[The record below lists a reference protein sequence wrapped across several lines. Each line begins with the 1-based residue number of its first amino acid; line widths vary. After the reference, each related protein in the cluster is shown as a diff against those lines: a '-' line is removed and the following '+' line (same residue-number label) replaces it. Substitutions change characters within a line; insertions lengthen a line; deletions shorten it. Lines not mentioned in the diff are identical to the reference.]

1 MQVSRR
7 TVLKGIAAAIMA
19 PTIQLRAS
27 VPDER
32 LMLAFCDPDCSRW
45 AIDAPFGW
53 GSLTYATD
61 TRAMIRAE
69 IANRQEVGERKLP
82 PKIDQIWESWF
93 RPAQQWR
100 QLTPDDI
107 QPTIADGIGMCF
119 ECGDRR
125 VSYGDEYPDLNEWGY
140 FTDERCGR
148 LGYDIDDN
156 TIRDES
162 CPTCK
167 GLAYGH
173 KNITVI
179 CGQEHQSHN
188 LKRILA
194 LPNAMVCPSELHMD
208 KHAPGLLF
216 RADGFEGIALGL
228 APKDEHGSRW

>member
-1 MQVSRR
+1 MATISRR
-7 TVLKGIAAAIMA
+7 SVLKGIAAAMMA
-19 PTIQLRAS
+19 PTIQLRPS

-93 RPAQQWR
+93 RPARQWR
-100 QLTPDDI
+100 QLDPSDI
-107 QPTIADGIGMCF
+107 EPTHDGIGVCW

-125 VSYGDEYPDLNEWGY
+125 VSLGESYPELDEWGS
-140 FTDERCGR
+140 FSDKR
-148 LGYDIDDN
+148 LYRLDYDIDDN

-162 CPTCK
+162 CPRCK
-167 GLAYGH
+167 GMDSGH
-173 KNITVI
+173 KTVAVLF
-179 CGQEHQSHN
+179 GQEHQSHN
-188 LKRILA
+188 LKRIIA
-194 LPNAMVCPSELHMD
+194 LPNVMVCPSELSLER
-208 KHAPGLLF
+208 HAPGLLF

-228 APKDEHGSRW
+228 VPREFRV

>member
-1 MQVSRR
+1 LNMQISRR
-7 TVLKGIAAAIMA
+7 TVLRGIAAALMA

-32 LMLAFCDPDCSRW
+32 LLLPFCNADITRW
-45 AIDAPFGW
+45 NLDAPFGL

-82 PKIDQIWESWF
+82 PKIDEIWANWF

-100 QLTPDDI
+100 RLTSEDI
-107 QPTIADGIGMCF
+107 QPTVEDCGPCF
-119 ECGDRR
+119 VCGDRR
-125 VSYGDEYPDLNEWGY
+125 VSAGEFQPEWDYYGVL
-140 FTDERCGR
+140 TDKTMRS
-148 LGYDIDDN
+148 LDYDCDDH
-156 TIRDES
+156 TIRDAS
-162 CPTCK
+162 CGHCK
-167 GLAYGH
+167 GQSNGH
-173 KNITVI
+173 NNIAVI
-179 CGQEHQSHN
+179 FGQEHKAYD

-194 LPNAMVCPSELHMD
+194 LPNAMVCESEWHPD

-228 APKDEHGSRW
+228 VPKSERWK

>member
-7 TVLKGIAAAIMA
+7 TVLKGIAAVIMA

-32 LMLAFCDPDCSRW
+32 LLLPFCNAETTRW
-45 AIDAPFGW
+45 SLEAPFGW

-69 IANRQEVGERKLP
+69 IANRQEVGERRLP
-82 PKIDQIWESWF
+82 PKIDQIWENWF

-100 QLTPDDI
+100 PLTPDDI
-107 QPTIADGIGMCF
+107 QPTIAEQIGMCF

-125 VSYGDEYPDLNEWGY
+125 VSIGSEYPEFNHEGVLKDA
-140 FTDERCGR
+140 R
-148 LGYDIDDN
+148 LRRLQYDIDDN

-167 GLAYGH
+167 GLDYGH
-173 KNITVI
+173 KNITLI
-179 CGQEHQSHN
+179 CGQEHQSHH

-194 LPNAMVCPSELHMD
+194 LPNVMVCASEWNPE

-228 APKDEHGSRW
+228 VPKDEHGSRW